1 MRNETHEISEETKAQ
16 LLRKLQE
23 MVASRAAGEAA
34 GVLAEECDEDV
45 ARTLEGVNP
54 AHAVSILWE
63 LDAQVRARILVK
75 AAPDW
80 ARQWVANH
88 EYPEDAL
95 GRLMTPAFTEFSP
108 AMTVAEAT
116 ESLREI
122 VRKALVSYAF
132 VVDGEGRLLGV
143 VVFRELLLAQP
154 RQTLAEVMIREP
166 FRLQAT
172 TPVADA
178 MREVLKWHHPSYPVC
193 DENGRLVGVVRGQT
207 LFQQQAFE
215 LSAQPGATVG
225 VQKEE
230 RLTTPWPRSLRFRHP
245 WLQLNLVTGF
255 LAAGVV
261 GAFEGAIDRM
271 LALAV
276 FLPVVAGQSGNT
288 GSQALA
294 VTLRGMTLGEY
305 QRGRA
310 RTLVV
315 KEAWLGLVNGALVG
329 AVASLGMLVYA
340 TSTNEASAW
349 ALALVVLATM
359 TGACVASG
367 VSGVVVPLA
376 LRRLGA
382 DPATASTIVLT
393 TATDCVSM
401 GMFLWLATLLVP

>member
-1 MRNETHEISEETKAQ
+1 
-16 LLRKLQE
+16 
-23 MVASRAAGEAA
+23 
-34 GVLAEECDEDV
+34 
-45 ARTLEGVNP
+45 
-54 AHAVSILWE
+54 
-63 LDAQVRARILVK
+63 
-75 AAPDW
+75 
-80 ARQWVANH
+80 
-88 EYPEDAL
+88 
-95 GRLMTPAFTEFSP
+95 
-108 AMTVAEAT
+108 MTVAEAT

-132 VVDGEGRLLGV
+132 VVDGERRLLGV

-154 RQTLAEVMIREP
+154 RQTLAEVMIRDP

-193 DENGRLVGVVRGQT
+193 DANDRLVGAVRGQT
-207 LFQQQAFE
+207 LFQAQAFE
-215 LSAQPGATVG
+215 LSAQPGAMVG

-261 GAFEGAIDRM
+261 GAFQGTIDRI

-305 QRGRA
+305 QAGRA
-310 RTLVV
+310 TELVA
-315 KEAWLGLVNGALVG
+315 KEAWLGLVNGVLVG
-329 AVASLGMLVYA
+329 LVAGLGMFGYA
-340 TSTNEASAW
+340 VSTNDGAPW
-349 ALALVVLATM
+349 ALAFVVLATM
-359 TGACVASG
+359 TAACVASG
-367 VSGVVVPLA
+367 VSGVVVPLL
-376 LRRLGA
+376 LRRFGA

-393 TATDCVSM
+393 TATDCISM
-401 GMFLWLATLLVP
+401 GLFLWLATLVVP